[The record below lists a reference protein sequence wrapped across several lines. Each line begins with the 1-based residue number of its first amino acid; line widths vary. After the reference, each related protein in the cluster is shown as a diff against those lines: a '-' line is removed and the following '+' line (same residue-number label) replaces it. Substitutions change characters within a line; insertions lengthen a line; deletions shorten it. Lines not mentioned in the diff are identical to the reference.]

1 MLHLSPPNITGQAG
15 TFSANRIQLNVN
27 TSSVVVDQG
36 SIPEALIFVRFPK
49 GDLIYNNTL
58 LLPLRLDYPT
68 MPSLTL
74 SVIVPEE
81 AAVERATPSN
91 VSLGFVLYQND
102 RFFRSRRYIRQ
113 RATIRVLSGTVQ
125 GPLVPQHLE
134 MMFRP
139 QVRMM
144 FEAIFFPFLVRMFHF
159 QPRPLNLNLIF
170 IKWLSSWFLHQDLQ
184 CKLKRGKKKAIT
196 RAHMPTA
203 THAPSL
209 LQLSTPWPIYCWSES
224 STCLWPLACQN
235 KTKSG
240 QVDTHTWLNLPRSAV
255 SDD

>member
-1 MLHLSPPNITGQAG
+1 MLHLSPPNITGQTG
-15 TFSANRIQLNVN
+15 TFSANRIELNVN

-58 LLPLRLDYPT
+58 LLPRRLDYLT

-144 FEAIFFPFLVRMFHF
+144 FEAIVFSPFLVHF
-159 QPRPLNLNLIF
+159 TR
-170 IKWLSSWFLHQDLQ
+170 SSNVSFSTTSTKFKSNIYQM
-184 CKLKRGKKKAIT
+184 IVFVVS
-196 RAHMPTA
+196 
-203 THAPSL
+203 PS
-209 LQLSTPWPIYCWSES
+209 
-224 STCLWPLACQN
+224 
-235 KTKSG
+235 G
-240 QVDTHTWLNLPRSAV
+240 FAV
-255 SDD
+255 

>member
-1 MLHLSPPNITGQAG
+1 M
-15 TFSANRIQLNVN
+15 
-27 TSSVVVDQG
+27 

-49 GDLIYNNTL
+49 GDLIYRNIL
-58 LLPLRLDYPT
+58 LLLRLGYANS
-68 MPSLTL
+68 PSLTL
-74 SVIVPEE
+74 SAIVPEE

-102 RFFRSRRYIRQ
+102 RFFRSRRYKRQ

-144 FEAIFFPFLVRMFHF
+144 FEAIFFPFWSISPDLWMFHF
-159 QPRPLNLNLIF
+159 QPRPLNFNLTF
-170 IKWLSSWFLHQDLQ
+170 IKWLSLWFLHQDLQ
-184 CKLKRGKKKAIT
+184 CKLKRGHCAVEHKAIT
-196 RAHMPTA
+196 HTGIATA

-209 LQLSTPWPIYCWSES
+209 LQLSTWWPIYCWSES
-224 STCLWPLACQN
+224 RMCLCSLAGQN

-240 QVDTHTWLNLPRSAV
+240 QVDVHTWLNLARSAV